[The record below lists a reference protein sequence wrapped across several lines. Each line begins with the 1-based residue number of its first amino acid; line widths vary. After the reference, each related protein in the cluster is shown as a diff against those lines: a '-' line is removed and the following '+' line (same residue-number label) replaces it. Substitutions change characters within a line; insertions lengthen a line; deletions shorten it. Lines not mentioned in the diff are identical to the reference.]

1 MSTEW
6 VVGTVGTVAGFCT
19 TIAFVPQVVKIWKQG
34 ARDLSYA
41 MLAIYLLGVLLWLI
55 YGLLLHSPAIIWTN
69 TATAFLIVF
78 ATASKAWKDRQ
89 ATARGAVAPQA
100 VERA

>member
-6 VVGTVGTVAGFCT
+6 VVSAVGTVAGFCT

-69 TATAFLIVF
+69 TATALLIVV
-78 ATASKAWKDRQ
+78 ATVSKAWTDRRP
-89 ATARGAVAPQA
+89 TAPGAVASQA
-100 VERA
+100 AE

>member
-6 VVGTVGTVAGFCT
+6 VVGTVGAVAGFCT

-69 TATAFLIVF
+69 TATALLIVF